1 MTSFAQNGLLLDVQ
15 HVTMR
20 FGGITAVNDLS
31 MRIPTGS
38 ITGLIGPNGAGKTT
52 AFNVISG
59 FYNPQ
64 EGDILF
70 KGHSVK
76 GFPPHRICRAGM
88 ARTFQNIRLFG
99 SETALENVMVGCQV
113 RRKSQW
119 WMPVFSL
126 PSARREEEEIREK
139 AKGLIHRL
147 ALDSYMDEK
156 ASSLPYG
163 AQGRLEIARALA
175 TSPDFLLLDEPAAGM
190 NPQEST
196 ELMRF
201 IRHIRDEFDLT
212 ILLIEHD
219 MKVVMGVCQ
228 YIWVLEYGQLIA
240 EGDPDAIRN
249 NPRVIEASERTS
261 ATMLEIKDLHVHYGG
276 IHAVQGVSMHIPQG
290 RIVTLIGANGAGKS
304 SVIRSIS
311 GLVKDTKGEV
321 LFTPAA
327 RDGSGP
333 RTEQLLG
340 KSPEDI
346 IRRGISVSPEGRRI
360 LPHLTVEENLMLGAY
375 IRNDKEGIAQD
386 IDWVYNLFP
395 RLRER
400 SWQKGGTLSG
410 GEQQMLAVGRALMSR
425 PDLVMLDEPSLGLA
439 PLLVREIFDI
449 ILKINAEGKTVLLVE
464 QNALAAL
471 SIAHYAYVLEVGRVV
486 AEAPGQEL
494 LKDPKVKEAYLG
506 G

>member
-59 FYNPQ
+59 FYTPQ

-70 KGHSVK
+70 KGRSVK
-76 GFPPHRICRAGM
+76 GFPPHRICKAGM

-99 SETALENVMVGCQV
+99 SESALENVMVGCQV

-119 WMPVFSL
+119 WTPIFGL
-126 PSARREEEEIREK
+126 ARREESDIREK
-139 AKGLIHRL
+139 ARALIHRL
-147 ALDSYMDEK
+147 ALDAYVNEK

-163 AQGRLEIARALA
+163 AQRRLEIARALA

-196 ELMRF
+196 ELMHF

-249 NPRVIEASERTS
+249 NPRVIEA
-261 ATMLEIKDLHVHYGG
+261 
-276 IHAVQGVSMHIPQG
+276 
-290 RIVTLIGANGAGKS
+290 
-304 SVIRSIS
+304 
-311 GLVKDTKGEV
+311 
-321 LFTPAA
+321 
-327 RDGSGP
+327 
-333 RTEQLLG
+333 
-340 KSPEDI
+340 
-346 IRRGISVSPEGRRI
+346 
-360 LPHLTVEENLMLGAY
+360 
-375 IRNDKEGIAQD
+375 
-386 IDWVYNLFP
+386 
-395 RLRER
+395 
-400 SWQKGGTLSG
+400 
-410 GEQQMLAVGRALMSR
+410 
-425 PDLVMLDEPSLGLA
+425 
-439 PLLVREIFDI
+439 
-449 ILKINAEGKTVLLVE
+449 
-464 QNALAAL
+464 
-471 SIAHYAYVLEVGRVV
+471 
-486 AEAPGQEL
+486 
-494 LKDPKVKEAYLG
+494 YLG
-506 G
+506 EDVSSHA

>member
-1 MTSFAQNGLLLDVQ
+1 MAENVLRVEN
-15 HVTMR
+15 VTMQ
-20 FGGITAVNDLS
+20 FGGVVAVDNMNLS
-31 MRIPTGS
+31 IDEGE
-38 ITGLIGPNGAGKTT
+38 IVALIGPNGAGKTT
-52 AFNVISG
+52 AFNVITG
-59 FYNPQ
+59 VYQPTNGAVWFQGKKLVENHPQGKMRTLYKGQHAGEYNHVLSPTPDKITQ
-64 EGDILF
+64 L
-70 KGHSVK
+70 
-76 GFPPHRICRAGM
+76 GM

-163 AQGRLEIARALA
+163 AQRRLEIARALA

-249 NPRVIEASERTS
+249 NPRVIEA
-261 ATMLEIKDLHVHYGG
+261 
-276 IHAVQGVSMHIPQG
+276 
-290 RIVTLIGANGAGKS
+290 
-304 SVIRSIS
+304 
-311 GLVKDTKGEV
+311 
-321 LFTPAA
+321 
-327 RDGSGP
+327 
-333 RTEQLLG
+333 
-340 KSPEDI
+340 
-346 IRRGISVSPEGRRI
+346 
-360 LPHLTVEENLMLGAY
+360 
-375 IRNDKEGIAQD
+375 
-386 IDWVYNLFP
+386 
-395 RLRER
+395 
-400 SWQKGGTLSG
+400 
-410 GEQQMLAVGRALMSR
+410 
-425 PDLVMLDEPSLGLA
+425 
-439 PLLVREIFDI
+439 
-449 ILKINAEGKTVLLVE
+449 
-464 QNALAAL
+464 
-471 SIAHYAYVLEVGRVV
+471 
-486 AEAPGQEL
+486 
-494 LKDPKVKEAYLG
+494 YLG
-506 G
+506 EDVSNHA

>member
-113 RRKSQW
+113 RRKSLW

-147 ALDSYMDEK
+147 ALDSYMNEK

-163 AQGRLEIARALA
+163 AQRRLEIARALA
-175 TSPDFLLLDEPAAGM
+175 TSPNFLLLDEPAAGM

-212 ILLIEHD
+212 ILLIE
-219 MKVVMGVCQ
+219 
-228 YIWVLEYGQLIA
+228 
-240 EGDPDAIRN
+240 
-249 NPRVIEASERTS
+249 
-261 ATMLEIKDLHVHYGG
+261 
-276 IHAVQGVSMHIPQG
+276 
-290 RIVTLIGANGAGKS
+290 
-304 SVIRSIS
+304 
-311 GLVKDTKGEV
+311 
-321 LFTPAA
+321 
-327 RDGSGP
+327 
-333 RTEQLLG
+333 
-340 KSPEDI
+340 
-346 IRRGISVSPEGRRI
+346 
-360 LPHLTVEENLMLGAY
+360 
-375 IRNDKEGIAQD
+375 
-386 IDWVYNLFP
+386 
-395 RLRER
+395 
-400 SWQKGGTLSG
+400 
-410 GEQQMLAVGRALMSR
+410 
-425 PDLVMLDEPSLGLA
+425 
-439 PLLVREIFDI
+439 
-449 ILKINAEGKTVLLVE
+449 
-464 QNALAAL
+464 QNANMAL
-471 SIAHYAYVLEVGRVV
+471 HTADSAYVLETGRLTLR
-486 AEAPGQEL
+486 GTGREL
-494 LKDPKVKEAYLG
+494 LSNEAVKKAYLG
-506 G
+506 